1 MNVKDRQG
9 ILIDLNTGRDTETL
23 YLGENY
29 VLFMGFGEVTLFN
42 KAHYWKQLQLYIND
56 PCNYTETW
64 RPNLDAIIRCA
75 MYAIDHLHN
84 IWS

>member
-42 KAHYWKQLQLYIND
+42 KAHY
-56 PCNYTETW
+56 
-64 RPNLDAIIRCA
+64 
-75 MYAIDHLHN
+75 
-84 IWS
+84 